1 MYLLTTKRVQQAQ
14 LTTFSTMK
22 DRKTYKILTACS
34 FILPINRW
42 YLGNAKGAIGRSITV
57 NYFLMGWLGDL
68 FSMNKALDQGIAK
81 RGFANTNIRNQLKG
95 SDECNRLS

>member
-1 MYLLTTKRVQQAQ
+1 MVDLALLRIRSCRQHGG
-14 LTTFSTMK
+14 ST
-22 DRKTYKILTACS
+22 LS
-34 FILPINRW
+34 INRW
-42 YLGNAKGAIGRSITV
+42 CLGNAKGAIGRSITA